1 MNSLNRG
8 QRPRLQIFSCMSQR
22 ARHPDELAK
31 EFVDPPAVCG
41 ILHFA
46 SGRVEEFS
54 RSAEVNVRE
63 NCDQSEFA
71 QHREQTLDHPSAAE
85 WTGRNAANTDR
96 FVNIFFQVRIE
107 HMFQQTW
114 ETMVIFWDDEIRPSA
129 RSTVTENS
137 LSLSAS
143 PASSMRMGI

>member
-8 QRPRLQIFSCMSQR
+8 QRPRLQIFPCVSQG

-85 WTGRNAANTDR
+85 WTGRNAANTDC

-114 ETMVIFWDDEIRPSA
+114 ETMVIFWDDENKAIGAIDRHREFA
-129 RSTVTENS
+129 VLERLAGV
-137 LSLSAS
+137 
-143 PASSMRMGI
+143 I